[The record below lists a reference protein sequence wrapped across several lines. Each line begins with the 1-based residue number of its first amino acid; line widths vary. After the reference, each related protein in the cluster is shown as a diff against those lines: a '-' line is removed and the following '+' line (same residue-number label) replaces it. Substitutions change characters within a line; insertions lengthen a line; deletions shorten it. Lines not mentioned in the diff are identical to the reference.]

1 MLKATVAVFALF
13 SIASPA
19 LAQTAA
25 TAGRVA
31 AASVEAPKGATSAT
45 GAWAC
50 ASSSSFEI
58 AEVSTDVASE
68 KTAYVLIHRVKGEPI
83 ASQRLTPA
91 EVESFRRLGCDSD
104 IAATEMAAVIG

>member
-1 MLKATVAVFALF
+1 MLKVTVAVFALF

-25 TAGRVA
+25 TASRIASASIEA
-31 AASVEAPKGATSAT
+31 ARGVTPAG
-45 GAWAC
+45 GNWAC

-58 AEVSTDVASE
+58 AEVSSDVASD

-91 EVESFRRLGCDSD
+91 EVESFRRMGCDSD
-104 IAATEMAAVIG
+104 IATTEMASVIG